1 VYSSTRLPPPFLQA
15 DDFEALFELEL
26 QRQRRS
32 VAGGGERGVGG
43 EGSDPHLSRKPPRVM
58 AFTVTP
64 ANALQEVDALKVLPL
79 NG

>member
-1 VYSSTRLPPPFLQA
+1 
-15 DDFEALFELEL
+15 
-26 QRQRRS
+26 
-32 VAGGGERGVGG
+32 
-43 EGSDPHLSRKPPRVM
+43 LSRKPPRVM